1 LFEGP
6 FVFGHLR
13 RRSASRD
20 GPAHSSD
27 GSFGSAIYHPL
38 ADSIASPALK
48 AATVGR
54 LSCMPTLTESGRCPR
69 GTSLA
74 TDAALKGVSYRT
86 IEAGLKANTTRLQAF
101 FLHHRL
107 GPVFQRFFH
116 LVQELVRDGAIHHA
130 MVVAQCYVAHRTDG
144 DGIVDHYRA
153 LLNRSQA

>member
-1 LFEGP
+1 MFEGP

-13 RRSASRD
+13 RQSGK

-27 GSFGSAIYHPL
+27 GSFGSAIPSVSRFNRF
-38 ADSIASPALK
+38 AG
-48 AATVGR
+48 VEGR
-54 LSCMPTLTESGRCPR
+54 DCRKIVVHAHSHGIWQVPQGHFSGNGRTPE
-69 GTSLA
+69 GM
-74 TDAALKGVSYRT
+74 SYRT

-130 MVVAQCYVAHRTDG
+130 MVVAQCHVAHRTDG